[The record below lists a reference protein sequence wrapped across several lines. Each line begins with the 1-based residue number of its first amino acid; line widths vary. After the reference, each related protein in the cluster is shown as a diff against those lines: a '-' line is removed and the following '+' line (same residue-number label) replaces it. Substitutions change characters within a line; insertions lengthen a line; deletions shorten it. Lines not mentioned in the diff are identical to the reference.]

1 MFPYVSGYVVLTVV
15 IVYYSA
21 NKQATV
27 SFYDKILLDYCNSL
41 ISTFTVIAKTGD
53 DNINI

>member
-21 NKQATV
+21 NKQTTV
-27 SFYDKILLDYCNSL
+27 SFYNKILLGYYNLL
-41 ISTFTVIAKTGD
+41 ISTFTVIANTGD